1 LILSSV
7 LARMPPGLSPMYQM
21 GDVWGGWS
29 SSAGK
34 TVTLENARNVAA
46 AYRCIN
52 VLSDDVAKIPLYT
65 YISPARFQIDRVTP
79 DATLQNIAWLLE
91 VSPNRYMS
99 PFIFKKSLI
108 EWLLG
113 WGMSFIWAPP
123 PQGGNR
129 RELFILRGDST
140 LPYYDENGNLWYRTA
155 FNNGEIAYLP
165 AVEVLPLLINS
176 LDGIFGRSIIEFA
189 RESLGRQLGAYETQG
204 NMYKQGL
211 NPAGIMTVEGE
222 LNPAARD
229 KMRAEFEER
238 MGGSRNA
245 YRLAII
251 DNKVAKFEP
260 ITMRPIDIQFLQGI
274 QATDVEICNFFGVPL
289 NKVNMGKQSYSSNE
303 QNNLDYLG
311 GTLDPY
317 LVQIEQAARVKWLPE
332 NRQDTMYFKFYRKAL
347 LQIDAQARADVNTK
361 NIGMGVTNPNEAR
374 EDEDLS
380 GYAQGEKFWMSRNYS
395 PTDNAFFT
403 NQGGDSNEQNQN
415 QTAAGAQGGSSESG
429 GTGAAERP

>member
-1 LILSSV
+1 M

-21 GDVWGGWS
+21 GDVFGGWN

-34 TVTLENARNVAA
+34 TVSIETAKNVAT

-65 YISPARFQIDRVTP
+65 YDSPKRFQIDRIMP
-79 DATLQNIAWLLE
+79 DATVQNIAWLLE

-113 WGMSFIWAPP
+113 WGMSFIWKPI

-129 RELFILRGDST
+129 PEMFILRGDST
-140 LPYYDENGNLWYRTA
+140 LPYYDEIGNLWYRTA

-165 AVEVLPLLINS
+165 DVEVLPLLLNS
-176 LDGIFGRSIIEFA
+176 LDGVYGRSVIEFA
-189 RESLGRQLGAYETQG
+189 RESIGRQLGAYETQG
-204 NMYKQGL
+204 NIYKQGL
-211 NPAGIMTVEGE
+211 NPAGIMTVNGE
-222 LNPAARD
+222 LNPEAKD
-229 KMRAEFEER
+229 KMRSEFENR
-238 MGGSRNA
+238 MGGSQNA

-260 ITMRPIDIQFLQGI
+260 ITMKPIDIQFLQGI
-274 QATDVEICNFFGVPL
+274 AATDVEICNFFGVPL

-311 GTLDPY
+311 STLDPY
-317 LVQIEQAARVKWLPE
+317 LVQIEQAARTKWLPE
-332 NRQDTMYFKFYRKAL
+332 DDQDTKYFKFYRKAL
-347 LQIDAQARADVNTK
+347 LQTDAVARADVNVK
-361 NIGMGVTNPNEAR
+361 NVGMGVNNPNEAR

-380 GYAQGEKFWMSRNYS
+380 GYDQGEKFWMSRNYS
-395 PTDNAFFT
+395 PVDNPYFSQNPT
-403 NQGGDSNEQNQN
+403 TLNQGGGNNEQSQSS
-415 QTAAGAQGGSSESG
+415 AGK
-429 GTGAAERP
+429 

>member
-1 LILSSV
+1 M
-7 LARMPPGLSPMYQM
+7 LARMPPGLAPMYQM
-21 GDVWGGWS
+21 GDIFGGWQ

-34 TVTLENARNVAA
+34 TVTLENAKSVAT

-65 YISPARFQIDRVTP
+65 YEQPERFIINRIMP
-79 DATLQNIAWLLE
+79 DAALQNIAWLLE

-99 PFIFKKSLI
+99 PFIFKKSLMQ
-108 EWLLG
+108 WLIG
-113 WGMSFIWAPP
+113 WGMAFVWLPP
-123 PQGGNR
+123 MFGYR
-129 RELFILRGDST
+129 REMFILRGDST
-140 LPYYDENGNLWYRTA
+140 LPYYDDDGNLWYRTV
-155 FNNGEIAYLP
+155 FNNGEVEYLP

-176 LDGIFGRSIIEFA
+176 LDGIYGRSVIEFA

-204 NMYKQGL
+204 NIYKQGL
-211 NPAGIMTVEGE
+211 NPAGIMTVNGE
-222 LNPAARD
+222 LQPKARD

-238 MGGSRNA
+238 MGGSQNA

-251 DNKVAKFEP
+251 DSKVAKFEP

-289 NKVNMGKQSYSSNE
+289 NKVNMGKQSYNSNE

-317 LVQIEQAARVKWLPE
+317 LVQIEQGARTKWLPE
-332 NRQDTMYFKFYRKAL
+332 EKQDTEYFKFYRKAL
-347 LQIDAQARADVNTK
+347 LQIDATARADVDTK
-361 NIGMGVTNPNEAR
+361 QIGMGVISPNEAR

-380 GYAQGEKFWMSRNYS
+380 GYEQGQKFWMSRNYS
-395 PTDNAFFT
+395 PVDNPFFT
-403 NQGGDSNEQNQN
+403 QAPKPPQVPNQGGDNNEQS
-415 QTAAGAQGGSSESG
+415 QTQTGEQGGN
-429 GTGAAERP
+429 A

>member
-1 LILSSV
+1 
-7 LARMPPGLSPMYQM
+7 MYQM
-21 GDVWGGWS
+21 GNIWGGWQ

-34 TVTLENARNVAA
+34 TVSMENAKNVAT

-65 YISPARFQIDRVTP
+65 YSSPKRFQIDRIMP
-79 DATLQNIAWLLE
+79 DATIQNIAWLLE

-108 EWLLG
+108 QWLLG
-113 WGMSFIWAPP
+113 WGMSFIWSPP

-129 RELFILRGDST
+129 REMFILRGDST
-140 LPYYDENGNLWYRTA
+140 FPYYDKDGNLWYRTA
-155 FNNGEIAYLP
+155 FNNGEIEFLP

-176 LDGIFGRSIIEFA
+176 LDGIFGRSVIEFA

-204 NMYKQGL
+204 NIYKQGL
-211 NPAGIMTVEGE
+211 NPAGIMTLNGE
-222 LNPAARD
+222 AGEESRNKIRS
-229 KMRAEFEER
+229 EFEKH
-238 MGGSRNA
+238 MGGSQNA
-245 YRLAII
+245 YRLAVI
-251 DNKVAKFEP
+251 DAKIAKFEP

-289 NKVNMGKQSYSSNE
+289 NKVNMGKQAYSSNE

-311 GTLDPY
+311 STLDPY
-317 LVQIEQAARVKWLPE
+317 LVQIEQAARTKWLPE
-332 NRQDTMYFKFYRKAL
+332 DKQDTMYFKFYRKAL

-361 NIGMGVTNPNEAR
+361 NIGMGVNSPNEAR

-380 GYAQGEKFWMSRNYS
+380 GYEKGGGEYWMSRNYS
-395 PTDNAFFT
+395 PTSSPFFT
-403 NQGGDSNEQNQN
+403 QSQQPQGGGNNNESEN
-415 QTAAGAQGGSSESG
+415 QT
-429 GTGAAERP
+429 

>member
-1 LILSSV
+1 LILSSI

-21 GDVWGGWS
+21 GDIWGGWS
-29 SSAGK
+29 SSSGK
-34 TVTLENARNVAA
+34 TVTVENAKNVAT

-52 VLSDDVAKIPLYT
+52 VLSDDVAKIPLLT
-65 YISPARFQIDRVTP
+65 YSTPRRGQIDIVAP
-79 DATLQNIAWLLE
+79 DTAIENIAWLLE
-91 VSPNRYMS
+91 ISPNRYMS

-123 PQGGNR
+123 PHGANR
-129 RELFILRGDST
+129 RELFILRGDCT

-155 FNNGEIAYLP
+155 FNNGEISYLP

-176 LDGIFGRSIIEFA
+176 LDGIFGRSVIEFA

-211 NPAGIMTVEGE
+211 NPAGIITVAGE
-222 LNPAARD
+222 ASPEARD
-229 KMRAEFEER
+229 KIRTEFESR
-238 MGGSRNA
+238 MGGSQNA
-245 YRLAII
+245 YRLAVM
-251 DNKVAKFEP
+251 DSKVQKFEA

-311 GTLDPY
+311 STLDPY
-317 LVQIEQAARVKWLPE
+317 LVQIEQAARVKLLPE
-332 NRQDTMYFKFYRKAL
+332 DKQGTMKFKFDRNEL
-347 LQIDAQARADVNTK
+347 LRIDAQARADVNTK
-361 NIGMGVTNPNEAR
+361 NIGMGIISPNEAR
-374 EDEDLS
+374 EYEDLS
-380 GYAQGEKFWMSRNYS
+380 WYPEGAKFWMSRNYS
-395 PTDNAFFT
+395 PTDNVFFT
-403 NQGGDSNEQNQN
+403 NQ
-415 QTAAGAQGGSSESG
+415 ACK
-429 GTGAAERP
+429 